1 MSEAFRYTERE
12 RKTVIRVLLI
22 HDTYLLRMALAALL
36 GREPDLDVSST
47 SWRGAA
53 TAARTTRPDVC
64 VADMDSPDA
73 GECVNLRP
81 ADIRA
86 EGVRPGG
93 VQPGDV
99 RPGGLQPGAVR
110 PGAVRPG
117 DGRCPEGGGE
127 RAAGRTN
134 GVTGARPGDGRPAL
148 LALTT
153 TGRPGPLRRA
163 YEAGA
168 LGYLSKNASP
178 DRLVEGIRHVAKGE
192 RYIDETL
199 GFGFLQ
205 AAEIP
210 LTRRELS
217 VLSLAAEGA
226 SVGEIARSLHLS
238 NGTVRNYMA
247 AITRKTG
254 ARNRVDAI
262 RISRGAGWV

>member
-1 MSEAFRYTERE
+1 M
-12 RKTVIRVLLI
+12 IRVLLI

-36 GREPDLDVSST
+36 GREPDLDVFST

-73 GECVNLRP
+73 VECVNLR
-81 ADIRA
+81 AGEART
-86 EGVRPGG
+86 
-93 VQPGDV
+93 
-99 RPGGLQPGAVR
+99 
-110 PGAVRPG
+110 G

-127 RAAGRTN
+127 RAA
-134 GVTGARPGDGRPAL
+134 ARPVL

>member
-1 MSEAFRYTERE
+1 M
-12 RKTVIRVLLI
+12 IRVLLV
-22 HDTYLLRMALAALL
+22 HDTYLLRTALAFLI
-36 GREPDLDVSST
+36 GREPDLEVSSA
-47 SWRGAA
+47 SWQRAA
-53 TAARTTRPDVC
+53 DLSRSLRPHVC
-64 VADMDSPDA
+64 VVDMDSPEA
-73 GECVNLRP
+73 GGPRGLR
-81 ADIRA
+81 
-86 EGVRPGG
+86 ELSGHGHWH
-93 VQPGDV
+93 
-99 RPGGLQPGAVR
+99 
-110 PGAVRPG
+110 G
-117 DGRCPEGGGE
+117 DGSGLGAGDGSGHGSGGARGEG
-127 RAAGRTN
+127 AAGAA
-134 GVTGARPGDGRPAL
+134 GGAAL
-148 LALTT
+148 LALASA
-153 TGRPGPLRRA
+153 GRPGPLRRA
-163 YEAGA
+163 YEEKA

-192 RYIDETL
+192 RFIDEAL
-199 GFGFLQ
+199 GFGFLE

>member
-1 MSEAFRYTERE
+1 M
-12 RKTVIRVLLI
+12 IRVLLI

-36 GREPDLDVSST
+36 GREPDLEVSST

-73 GECVNLRP
+73 GECVNLR
-81 ADIRA
+81 AA
-86 EGVRPGG
+86 
-93 VQPGDV
+93 DV
-99 RPGGLQPGAVR
+99 RAGGARVGGFRA
-110 PGAVRPG
+110 G
-117 DGRCPEGGGE
+117 DGRAGEGRCPEGGGE

-134 GVTGARPGDGRPAL
+134 GVAGARPGDGRPAL

-153 TGRPGPLRRA
+153 AGLPGPLRRA

>member
-12 RKTVIRVLLI
+12 RQTVIRVLLI

-36 GREPDLDVSST
+36 GREPDLEVSST

-73 GECVNLRP
+73 GECVSLRP
-81 ADIRA
+81 TD
-86 EGVRPGG
+86 VRPGGARPTDVRAGG
-93 VQPGDV
+93 VQPGE
-99 RPGGLQPGAVR
+99 
-110 PGAVRPG
+110 
-117 DGRCPEGGGE
+117 GRCPEGGAE

-134 GVTGARPGDGRPAL
+134 GVAGARPGDGRPGDGRPAL

-153 TGRPGPLRRA
+153 AGRPGPLRRA

>member
-1 MSEAFRYTERE
+1 M
-12 RKTVIRVLLI
+12 IRVLLI

-81 ADIRA
+81 
-86 EGVRPGG
+86 GG
-93 VQPGDV
+93 
-99 RPGGLQPGAVR
+99 
-110 PGAVRPG
+110 
-117 DGRCPEGGGE
+117 GRCPEGGGE
-127 RAAGRTN
+127 RAAARTN
-134 GVTGARPGDGRPAL
+134 GPVGGRPGDARPGDGKPGDGRPVL

-153 TGRPGPLRRA
+153 AGRPGPLRRA

>member
-1 MSEAFRYTERE
+1 MT
-12 RKTVIRVLLI
+12 RVLLI
-22 HDTYLLRMALAALL
+22 LDTYLLRTALAVLI
-36 GREPDLDVSST
+36 GREPDLDVSSASWHGALAT
-47 SWRGAA
+47 SRAL
-53 TAARTTRPDVC
+53 RPDVC
-64 VADMDSPDA
+64 VIDMDSPGA
-73 GECVNLRP
+73 SEECG
-81 ADIRA
+81 
-86 EGVRPGG
+86 GVRSLAARCGE
-93 VQPGDV
+93 GD
-99 RPGGLQPGAVR
+99 
-110 PGAVRPG
+110 
-117 DGRCPEGGGE
+117 EGG
-127 RAAGRTN
+127 
-134 GVTGARPGDGRPAL
+134 AL
-148 LALTT
+148 LALATA
-153 TGRPGPLRRA
+153 GRPGPLRRA
-163 YEAGA
+163 YEVGA

-199 GFGFLQ
+199 GYGFLQ
-205 AAEIP
+205 AAEMP